1 MQFGGQRS
9 SQVPSD
15 PAKTG
20 KDPPG
25 GTSHGWGQ
33 HVWPSLTRNHSG
45 VNSHLGPQEGPPRHL
60 RLEGLDFIHTQAM
73 PPSPDSAVLLWA
85 LSCTYC
91 QFYSLPSSFSLF
103 FNSQFPFHWLP
114 NEHRLAQ
121 FAGSPWPRLLRPRIH
136 CITWPLSLF
145 HSTLSQNFLVPHAHL
160 CPYCS
165 LTNHSALVPP
175 IPTHNWYW
183 YSYLSDIDLF
193 IFVYSSQWAA
203 IKGWSFVTWP
213 LLYVPCGSSLW

>member
-1 MQFGGQRS
+1 
-9 SQVPSD
+9 
-15 PAKTG
+15 
-20 KDPPG
+20 
-25 GTSHGWGQ
+25 
-33 HVWPSLTRNHSG
+33 
-45 VNSHLGPQEGPPRHL
+45 
-60 RLEGLDFIHTQAM
+60 M

-145 HSTLSQNFLVPHAHL
+145 HSTLSQNCLVLHAHL

-175 IPTHNWYW
+175 IPTHKWYW
-183 YSYLSDIDLF
+183 YSYLSDLIYSYLF
-193 IFVYSSQWAA
+193 TPHNEQRLKGGHLLHGHYYTFLVGLHFDSSHVFSPGRVFFRGGGGLTWCYCKHQPSRKAKNKQQTTTKIPTLVQPRHFWTFWIF
-203 IKGWSFVTWP
+203 
-213 LLYVPCGSSLW
+213 LLKEKSNLKKKFNQ